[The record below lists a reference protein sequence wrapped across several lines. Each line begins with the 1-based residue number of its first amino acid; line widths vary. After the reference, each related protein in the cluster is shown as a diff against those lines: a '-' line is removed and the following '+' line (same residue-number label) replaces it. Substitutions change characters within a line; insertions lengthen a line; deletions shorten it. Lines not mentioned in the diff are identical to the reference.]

1 MDDLGVEGEGDAEA
15 GHKDVPEA
23 EVEEQV
29 VARVAAPSKV
39 FESFNESTNLDQIG
53 LSVTVTI
60 NGVREKV
67 IHLIST
73 SRTNNRTGIVWSTD
87 KAI

>member
-39 FESFNESTNLDQIG
+39 FESFNKSTNLDQM
-53 LSVTVTI
+53 S
-60 NGVREKV
+60 
-67 IHLIST
+67 
-73 SRTNNRTGIVWSTD
+73 
-87 KAI
+87 